1 MRKVK
6 MVGGLKIILVKP
18 GHEREF
24 ETLFSELRAAMR
36 DQEPG
41 CVLYS
46 LLKSRTNTRAYIVHE
61 QYRDAAALAAHEA
74 SAPGKIY
81 FPKIRA
87 ILESIT
93 VEYFDAVV
101 P

>member
-1 MRKVK
+1 

-18 GHEREF
+18 GHEQEF
-24 ETLFSELRAAMR
+24 ESLFAELRAAMR
-36 DQEPG
+36 DSEPG
-41 CVLYS
+41 CLLYS
-46 LLKSRTNTRAYIVHE
+46 LLKSRTNPRAYIVHE
-61 QYRDAAALAAHEA
+61 QYRDQLALDTHEA
-74 SAPGKIY
+74 SPHGKIY

-93 VEYFDAVV
+93 VEYFDGVI